1 LDSEQGKG
9 LDGAAAGYGWEEGRE
24 ILVLP
29 ARAAAALRE
38 DEGARGG
45 DGDLERRRRQ
55 VWEGNK
61 LDN

>member
-38 DEGARGG
+38 DEGARGRWRFG
-45 DGDLERRRRQ
+45 AAAAAAGLRR
-55 VWEGNK
+55 K
-61 LDN
+61 